1 MSSAMER
8 MAGRLLSLCGFG
20 RILATTGL
28 GGKALRRAQV
38 RIDDAEIRDETPLLG
53 HYGVASRPMPGA
65 QAVMIF
71 PFGDRSKGLI
81 IATNDARYQIE
92 LREGEVAIHT
102 DEGDHVHIKRGGTIA
117 IKASTKVEIT
127 TPLLTTTGRI
137 EAAGDVLAGTVSL
150 QQHIHGGVESGG
162 GFTAQPKP

>member
-53 HYGVASRPMPGA
+53 HYGITSRPLPGA
-65 QAVMIF
+65 QAVMVF